1 MHFTSRSCLLIP
13 AISIVLVAAVTSVAA
28 QSQANFAAGSMA
40 NKQTTNKGTSAK
52 AQADFSESID
62 PLSVG
67 NFSDDELTAT
77 FDKMNASYS
86 KNAVLYNNIGAT
98 FYSRKMYD
106 KAEAALRRAIIF
118 NNHPA
123 FLTNLSILYDVQGKS
138 AEAISAVQRAI
149 AQAPR
154 YARARNQ
161 LCELM
166 LMSKRNAD
174 TLLCFDELSKLE
186 PLDTLAQTYY
196 ALALVRSGDPEKAI
210 SMLSPLATS
219 PEHTPLM
226 FNILGTAYYNKKKYS
241 RASDAFKEGV
251 ALDPDSS
258 QLRFNLAI
266 SLTAVNDRAGALSQ
280 YNLMKQKDSALADQ
294 LYRELNRDKIIYVDK
309 DGVVAKQK

>member
-1 MHFTSRSCLLIP
+1 
-13 AISIVLVAAVTSVAA
+13 
-28 QSQANFAAGSMA
+28 
-40 NKQTTNKGTSAK
+40 
-52 AQADFSESID
+52 
-62 PLSVG
+62 
-67 NFSDDELTAT
+67 
-77 FDKMNASYS
+77 
-86 KNAVLYNNIGAT
+86 
-98 FYSRKMYD
+98 
-106 KAEAALRRAIIF
+106 
-118 NNHPA
+118 
-123 FLTNLSILYDVQGKS
+123 
-138 AEAISAVQRAI
+138 
-149 AQAPR
+149 
-154 YARARNQ
+154 
-161 LCELM
+161 M

-196 ALALVRSGDPEKAI
+196 ALALVRSGDSEKAI
-210 SMLSPLATS
+210 SLLSPLATS
-219 PEHTPLM
+219 VEHTPLM

-251 ALDPDSS
+251 SLDPDSS